1 MLMRRTKG
9 GMVVKAGPCGVP
21 KRGLVES
28 ILNTGLNGVMADEET
43 LKASVNPFYFSAL
56 RYHGGAAKLPAP
68 CEHVCLPISHKFM
81 V

>member
-21 KRGLVES
+21 KRGRVES

-43 LKASVNPFYFSAL
+43 LKASVNPFYFPAL
-56 RYHGGAAKLPAP
+56 RYHWGLPSSQPLVSMCA
-68 CEHVCLPISHKFM
+68 C
-81 V
+81 